1 MSEIK
6 DSTDPQIQN
15 TEILSQT
22 KKKQIEALNDP
33 PAEGRLKSVW
43 GKEVWIFKIMVTLS

>member
-15 TEILSQT
+15 TEILSLT

-33 PAEGRLKSVW
+33 PADLKSVW